1 MHIFIHEEPK
11 ECFFISYFLFYFQ
24 EITNL
29 KFCTEILLFFVT
41 KETKLRLFCKAKQT
55 RMGGTA
61 KPLPLS
67 LAKLC
72 SSCGRKTT
80 RRLLRSQAKK
90 SATETTLEEE
100 AKARI
105 ERRRRKKGSSITL
118 LSSIPFTIFF
128 SRL

>member
-1 MHIFIHEEPK
+1 M
-11 ECFFISYFLFYFQ
+11 FFH
-24 EITNL
+24 
-29 KFCTEILLFFVT
+29 LLFFVLFSGNYKSQVLYRNT
-41 KETKLRLFCKAKQT
+41 SVFCYKETKLRLFCKAR

>member
-1 MHIFIHEEPK
+1 MK
-11 ECFFISYFLFYFQ
+11 
-24 EITNL
+24 NL
-29 KFCTEILLFFVT
+29 KNVFSSPIFCSIFRKLQISSFVQKYFCFLLRRKQNYVCF
-41 KETKLRLFCKAKQT
+41 AKQSKRA

>member
-1 MHIFIHEEPK
+1 MGFYFLSSI
-11 ECFFISYFLFYFQ
+11 FLFYFQ

-41 KETKLRLFCKAKQT
+41 RKQNYVCFAKQSKRA
-55 RMGGTA
+55 RMRGTA

>member
-1 MHIFIHEEPK
+1 M
-11 ECFFISYFLFYFQ
+11 FFVISYFFCSIFRKLQISSFVQKYFC
-24 EITNL
+24 
-29 KFCTEILLFFVT
+29 FLLRRKQNYVCF
-41 KETKLRLFCKAKQT
+41 AKQSKRA
-55 RMGGTA
+55 RMRGTA

-90 SATETTLEEE
+90 SATETTTLEEE

>member
-1 MHIFIHEEPK
+1 MK
-11 ECFFISYFLFYFQ
+11 
-24 EITNL
+24 NL
-29 KFCTEILLFFVT
+29 KNVFHLLVFVLFLGNYKSQVLYRNASVFCYKRKQNYVCF
-41 KETKLRLFCKAKQT
+41 AKQSKRA